1 LEINIFMIFTKKSE
15 QKRFVKF
22 LIVGVISS
30 FVDFGFMNLFT
41 LLFNIP
47 LIIAQGLSFLIAV
60 LESFTLNRFW
70 IYPDSRS
77 KSQYNQFMQF
87 FLINLV
93 GIGIRTLLIPVF
105 YRLINSILSNSSIEL
120 FSRLKNVISQNASL
134 AIVVG
139 IVLLWNFFANR
150 YWTYSDVS
158 SDQVHTQ

>member
-1 LEINIFMIFTKKSE
+1 MVLTKKIE

-22 LIVGVISS
+22 LIVGVIST

-47 LIIAQGLSFLIAV
+47 LIIAQALSFLIAV
-60 LESFTLNRFW
+60 LESFLLNRYW

-77 KSQYNQFMQF
+77 KSPYNQLLQFM
-87 FLINLV
+87 LINLV
-93 GIGIRTLLIPVF
+93 GIGVRTLLIPIF
-105 YRLINSILSNSSIEL
+105 YRVINSVLSKSPIEVI
-120 FSRLKNVISQNASL
+120 FRLKDVISQNISL

-150 YWTYSDVS
+150 YWTYSDFS
-158 SDQVHTQ
+158 SDHVSL

>member
-60 LESFTLNRFW
+60 LESFMLNRFW

>member
-1 LEINIFMIFTKKSE
+1 MIFTKKSE

-60 LESFTLNRFW
+60 LESFMLNRFW

-93 GIGIRTLLIPVF
+93 GIGVRTLLIPVF

>member
-1 LEINIFMIFTKKSE
+1 LDFQSFMVLTKKIE

-22 LIVGVISS
+22 LIVGLIST

-41 LLFNIP
+41 LLFTIP
-47 LIIAQGLSFLIAV
+47 LIIAQALSFLIAV
-60 LESFTLNRFW
+60 LESFLLNRYW

-77 KSQYNQFMQF
+77 KSLYKQLIQFMI
-87 FLINLV
+87 INLV
-93 GIGIRTLLIPVF
+93 GIGVRTLLIPVF
-105 YRLINSILSNSSIEL
+105 NQVINSIISKSPIEL
-120 FSRLKNVISQNASL
+120 IFRFKDVISQNISL

-158 SDQVHTQ
+158 SNQI

>member
-1 LEINIFMIFTKKSE
+1 MVLNKKIE
-15 QKRFVKF
+15 KIRFLKF

-41 LLFNIP
+41 LVFDIP
-47 LIIAQGLSFLIAV
+47 LIIAQAMSFLIAV
-60 LESFTLNRFW
+60 IESFLLNRYW

-77 KSQYNQFMQF
+77 KSPYNQLIQF
-87 FLINLV
+87 ILINLV
-93 GIGIRTLLIPVF
+93 GIGVRTLLIPIF
-105 YRLINSILSNSSIEL
+105 DRLFNSVISNRSIEAL
-120 FSRLKNVISQNASL
+120 SKLKDVISQNASL

-158 SDQVHTQ
+158 SEQVNKQ

>member
-1 LEINIFMIFTKKSE
+1 MVLTKKIE

-22 LIVGVISS
+22 LIVGVIST

-47 LIIAQGLSFLIAV
+47 LIIAQALSFLIAV
-60 LESFTLNRFW
+60 LESFLLNRYW

-77 KSQYNQFMQF
+77 KSPYNQLLQFM
-87 FLINLV
+87 LINLV
-93 GIGIRTLLIPVF
+93 GIGVRTLLIPIF
-105 YRLINSILSNSSIEL
+105 YRVINSVLSKSPIEVI
-120 FSRLKNVISQNASL
+120 FRLKDVISQNISL

-158 SDQVHTQ
+158 SDHVSL

>member
-1 LEINIFMIFTKKSE
+1 MIFTKKSE

>member
-1 LEINIFMIFTKKSE
+1 MIFTKKSE

-60 LESFTLNRFW
+60 LESFMLNRFW

>member
-1 LEINIFMIFTKKSE
+1 MIFTKKSE

-60 LESFTLNRFW
+60 LESFMLNRFW

-93 GIGIRTLLIPVF
+93 GIGVRTLLIPVF
-105 YRLINSILSNSSIEL
+105 YRLINSMLSNSSIEL

>member
-1 LEINIFMIFTKKSE
+1 MVLTKKIE

-22 LIVGVISS
+22 LIVGVIST

-47 LIIAQGLSFLIAV
+47 LIIAQALSFLIAV
-60 LESFTLNRFW
+60 LESFLLNRYW

-77 KSQYNQFMQF
+77 KSPYNQLLQFM
-87 FLINLV
+87 LINLV
-93 GIGIRTLLIPVF
+93 GIGVRTLLIPIF
-105 YRLINSILSNSSIEL
+105 YRVINSVLSKSPIEVI
-120 FSRLKNVISQNASL
+120 FRLKDVISQNISL

-158 SDQVHTQ
+158 SDQVSL

>member
-1 LEINIFMIFTKKSE
+1 MEINIFMIFTKKSE

-60 LESFTLNRFW
+60 LESFMLNRFW

>member
-1 LEINIFMIFTKKSE
+1 MVLTKKIE

-22 LIVGVISS
+22 LIVGLIST

-41 LLFNIP
+41 LLFTIP
-47 LIIAQGLSFLIAV
+47 LIIAQALSFLIAV
-60 LESFTLNRFW
+60 LESFLLNRYW

-77 KSQYNQFMQF
+77 KSLYKQLIQFMI
-87 FLINLV
+87 INLV
-93 GIGIRTLLIPVF
+93 GIGVRTLLIPVF
-105 YRLINSILSNSSIEL
+105 NQVINSIISKSPIEL
-120 FSRLKNVISQNASL
+120 IFRFKDVISQNISL

-158 SDQVHTQ
+158 SNQI